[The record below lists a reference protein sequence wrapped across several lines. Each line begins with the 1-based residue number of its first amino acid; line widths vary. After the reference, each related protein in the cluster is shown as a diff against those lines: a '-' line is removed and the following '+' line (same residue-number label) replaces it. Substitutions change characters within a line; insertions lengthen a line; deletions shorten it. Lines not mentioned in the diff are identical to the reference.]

1 MVASFAMAS
10 SKMILDRLVPSG
22 GTLGCTLS
30 EGIFVSFI
38 PVFLAPSLRYS
49 RASLVDSL
57 THLMGSFQG
66 MYCLFLLVP
75 ENGPH

>member
-22 GTLGCTLS
+22 GTLGCALS

-38 PVFLAPSLRYS
+38 AVLLAPSLLIS
-49 RASLVDSL
+49 VKGV
-57 THLMGSFQG
+57 TG
-66 MYCLFLLVP
+66 
-75 ENGPH
+75 